1 MIRAD
6 LPAPWR
12 RGRLRVSGVIR
23 QFLRLV
29 LLVSATVFVLSPV
42 AAFAQSD
49 GGTGV
54 YPTTPTTPTT
64 EVPDTVV
71 TRAVDPDATPLP
83 FTGGD
88 AALLAVLGVA
98 AVVSGGAI
106 LVFTRRRSSTSSP

>member
-29 LLVSATVFVLSPV
+29 LLVSATVFVLLPV
-42 AAFAQSD
+42 AAFAQND
-49 GGTGV
+49 GGTGT

-64 EVPDTVV
+64 EVQDTVV
-71 TRAVDPDATPLP
+71 TRALDPDGTSLP

-88 AALLAVLGVA
+88 IALLSVLGVV
-98 AVVSGGAI
+98 AVASGGAI
-106 LVFTRRRSSTSSP
+106 LLFTRRHSSTTSS